1 MRRLRS
7 RHLLPLLTEHHLHK
21 NDLIAPI
28 FVDQTISVPRP
39 IETMPGQ
46 QRYPVSAIGEVATR
60 LYRKGI
66 RALILFGVPAEKDPE
81 ASGAF
86 DPDGVIQQ
94 AVRAVKLAVP
104 AMVVCTDVCA
114 CEYTSNGVCGISGQ
128 NRCGEEDL
136 LNDPSLALM
145 ADIAVSHAEAGADIV
160 APSCMLDGMVITIR
174 HALDQAGYQDVLIFS
189 YSTKFASALYG
200 PFRDAA
206 DSGCSCGDRT
216 SYQINPA
223 NGREGYMESRLDAEE
238 GADLLMVKPA
248 GMYLDVLAAITDF
261 GLPVGAYQVS
271 GEYAMIMAAAENGW
285 IDKKAVAMESLI
297 AIKRA
302 GADLIITYFAEDAAG
317 WLDEDCE

>member
-1 MRRLRS
+1 MRRLRG
-7 RHLLPLLTEHHLHK
+7 RHLLPLLTEHHLNK
-21 NDLIAPI
+21 KDLIAPI
-28 FVDQTISVPRP
+28 FVDQTITVPRP

-46 QRYPVSAIGEVATR
+46 NRYPVSAVGEVATR
-60 LYRKGI
+60 LFRKGI
-66 RALILFGVPAEKDPE
+66 WALLLFGVPEVKDPE

-86 DPDGVIQQ
+86 DPNGVIQQ
-94 AVRAVKLAVP
+94 AVRAVKQAVP
-104 AMVVCTDVCA
+104 AMVVLTDVCA
-114 CEYTSNGVCGISGQ
+114 CEYTSSGICGIGGP
-128 NRCGEEDL
+128 NRCGEVDL

-174 HALDQAGYQDVLIFS
+174 HALDQAGFQDVLILS

-206 DSGCSCGDRT
+206 DSSCFCGDRT

-223 NGREGYMESRLDAEE
+223 NGREGYMESRLDVDE
-238 GADLLMVKPA
+238 GADMLMVKPA
-248 GMYLDVLAAITDF
+248 GFYLDVLASITDF
-261 GLPVGAYQVS
+261 GLPVAAYQVS
-271 GEYAMIMAAAENGW
+271 GEYALIMAAAENGW
-285 IDKKAVAMESLI
+285 INKKAVAMESLI

-302 GADLIITYFAEDAAG
+302 GADLIITYFAEDVAG